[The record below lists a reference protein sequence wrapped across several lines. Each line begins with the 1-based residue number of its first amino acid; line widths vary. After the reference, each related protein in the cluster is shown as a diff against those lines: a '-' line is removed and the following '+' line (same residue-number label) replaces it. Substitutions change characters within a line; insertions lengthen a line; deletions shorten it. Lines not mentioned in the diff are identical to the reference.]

1 MTTTANARLCLAR
14 LRSLCA
20 LPSMTDKSRVRATV
34 PNLVQVSP
42 FDPTGLFAFHP
53 ADMGECMFWGQYG
66 HKAEVEFP
74 PIPLPTSFRAF
85 PDFGGLLDPFPS
97 SEQTCETGGFVSQ
110 VFLSY
115 ARENADTARLLAEA
129 IGDGGHDVWWD
140 RHLHG
145 GSRFTMEID
154 RALKDADVV
163 VVLWSEASV
172 ASVWVQDEAAE
183 GRDTGRLVPVSLGA
197 CKPPLGFRQFQTIS
211 LGAWKGE
218 GRPHAINEL
227 IEAISRTSGA
237 QPKPQQSPPPSAR
250 RRARVSICVLP
261 FVNMSREPEQEY
273 FSDGI
278 TEDIITD
285 LSKVSALSVVA
296 RNTAFT
302 FKGKSL
308 DLTEVAKSLSVTHIL
323 EGSVRKAANR
333 VRITAQLIDGIEG
346 DHVWAERYDRDLTDI
361 FEMQDEISNAIVS
374 VLKVKLLPEEKK
386 AIEDRGTT
394 NVEAYNLYLMARQ
407 QWVSGGFSDPR
418 RHAMIIRL
426 CREATSLDPDYAQ
439 AWALMSLA
447 QALLRFWHG
456 KEEDALPAAERAIAL
471 DSTLP
476 EGHCVKARYL
486 EEAGRTEE
494 AERQMRV
501 ALEQAP
507 ESWEANREVAC
518 FLYRQGRIREGI
530 PFFEK
535 AAALMDSDT
544 SSAAMLTSSY
554 KAVGDHEKL
563 HEAASLCVKRAERAI
578 AQDGHSAVELAW
590 GSGALADL
598 GEVER
603 ARDWVR
609 RALLIDPENLSMRY
623 NLACALATDLD
634 DRDSAIATLGPYFT
648 AVGSKTQIRHLE
660 ADPDFDAIRDDPR
673 FTAMLE
679 EAKQRLGVATSN

>member
-1 MTTTANARLCLAR
+1 M
-14 LRSLCA
+14 
-20 LPSMTDKSRVRATV
+20 
-34 PNLVQVSP
+34 
-42 FDPTGLFAFHP
+42 
-53 ADMGECMFWGQYG
+53 
-66 HKAEVEFP
+66 
-74 PIPLPTSFRAF
+74 
-85 PDFGGLLDPFPS
+85 
-97 SEQTCETGGFVSQ
+97 SQ

-115 ARENADTARLLAEA
+115 ARENADAAKVLAEA
-129 IGDGGHDVWWD
+129 IGDAGHDVWWD

-145 GSRFTMEID
+145 GSRFTLEID

-163 VVLWSEASV
+163 VVLWSDASV
-172 ASVWVQDEAAE
+172 QSVWVQDEAAE
-183 GRDTGRLVPVSLGA
+183 GRDSGRLVPVSLGET
-197 CKPPLGFRQFQTIS
+197 KPPLGFRQFQTIG
-211 LGAWKGE
+211 LGPSSGDV
-218 GRPHAINEL
+218 RPHAIDKL

-237 QPKPQQSPPPSAR
+237 KAPAAEDPPPSAR
-250 RRARVSICVLP
+250 RRAKVSICVLP

-302 FKGKSL
+302 FKGKAL
-308 DLTEVAKSLSVTHIL
+308 DLTEVAKTLGVTHIL

-346 DHVWAERYDRDLTDI
+346 DHLWAERYDRDLTDI

-386 AIEDRGTT
+386 AIEERGTT
-394 NVEAYNLYLMARQ
+394 NVDAYNLYLMARQ

-426 CREATSLDPDYAQ
+426 CREATSLDPNYAQ

-456 KEEDALPAAERAIAL
+456 REEDALPAAERAIAL
-471 DSTLP
+471 DPKLP

-486 EEAGRTEE
+486 EEAGRTQE
-494 AERQMRV
+494 AERQMLI

-554 KAVGDHEKL
+554 KAVGNREKL
-563 HEAASLCVKRAERAI
+563 REAAALCVKRAERAI

-623 NLACALATDLD
+623 NLACALAMDLSD
-634 DRDSAIATLGPYFT
+634 SDSAIATLGPYFE
-648 AVGSKTQIRHLE
+648 GIESKAQIRHLE
-660 ADPDFDAIRDDPR
+660 ADPDFDVIRHDPR
-673 FTAMLE
+673 FATMLA
-679 EAKQRLGVATSN
+679 EAKQRLGFEASN